1 MTLTVTDDGGTSSS
15 DDVLVTVTEAPTNT
29 MHVASIEMDTDSTT
43 RGRNIFVWAVATM
56 TIFDESNNPVEG
68 TTVSGQWSNATSDS
82 DSGVTGAS
90 GQVSLDSD
98 SVKNPSGGTTFTF
111 TVDGVTKA
119 GWDYDSEANVET
131 SKSIN
136 V

>member
-1 MTLTVTDDGGTSSS
+1 MSK
-15 DDVLVTVTEAPTNT
+15 
-29 MHVASIEMDTDSTT
+29 DTTT
-43 RGRNIFVWAVATM
+43 RCRNTFVRAVATV
-56 TIFDESNNPVEG
+56 TIFDESDNPVEG
-68 TTVSGQWSNATSDS
+68 ATVSGQWSNATSDS
-82 DSGVTGAS
+82 DSGVTDAS
-90 GQVSLDSD
+90 GQVSLESD

-119 GWDYDSEANVET
+119 GCDYDSEANVET